1 MSVLVTYA
9 TKNGGTAGLAEMIG
23 EALRGEGIDVDVEP
37 VSVINRVDGYE
48 AVVLGAAVYNARWH
62 PDARRFARRHA
73 GALRDRPVWLFSSGP
88 LDHSAEEHPIAA
100 VKTAETAIGQVRARG
115 HETFGGKLTS
125 DAHGLIARAMVRNGH
140 GGDFRDRAHVATWA
154 HEIASDLRTGDQP
167 HTV

>member
-88 LDHSAEEHPIAA
+88 LDHSAEERW
-100 VKTAETAIGQVRARG
+100 TAPRRR
-115 HETFGGKLTS
+115 KPS
-125 DAHGLIARAMVRNGH
+125 
-140 GGDFRDRAHVATWA
+140 ATPA
-154 HEIASDLRTGDQP
+154 GYRFPAGTTGP
-167 HTV
+167 